1 MVVLTI
7 TNWRKKLVWLLAALL
22 VGTALLLGQSSLDHT
37 GQSLPASGGVQ
48 QEVVGE
54 QNETLEPGFMERM
67 LTKLRQYYQ
76 GQ

>member
-48 QEVVGE
+48 Q
-54 QNETLEPGFMERM
+54 
-67 LTKLRQYYQ
+67 
-76 GQ
+76 